1 MLADG
6 CCCCCCRLAW
16 LRLADVVRFL
26 DVELFNDGLPRLAPA
41 DFARPGE
48 REAAFFVFPAVF
60 SFSGDLERARVDDFI
75 LPALIDALLAD
86 AALAALVLADFTEV
100 ARPRFIGDLER
111 SRPALETSRFIDDDL
126 ARTAALAVLPA
137 AARFG
142 LVDDLRGGAIMLY
155 SAKQRR

>member
-1 MLADG
+1 M
-6 CCCCCCRLAW
+6 
-16 LRLADVVRFL
+16 

-60 SFSGDLERARVDDFI
+60 SFSGDLERALVDDSERFV